1 MDPIN
6 TIVETRTNSGRQT
19 NSSNNSDILK
29 MILVNCGGLSFHRE
43 YIHVEAHQDECM
55 GWEDLSMAAQLNA
68 ACNVGAKAMLRSQ
81 DITALP

>member
-1 MDPIN
+1 
-6 TIVETRTNSGRQT
+6 
-19 NSSNNSDILK
+19 

-55 GWEDLSMAAQLNA
+55 QWEDLSRAAQLNA
-68 ACNVGAKAMLRSQ
+68 ACDVGAKAMLRSQ